1 MNCIVIYDIT
11 EDKLRAKIADV
22 CLDFGLERI
31 QYSAFFGEL
40 SHNQKETLFKK
51 VKRLMGDKPGN
62 IQIYPVCEKDL
73 SLKLEYIIGQET
85 PENA

>member
-1 MNCIVIYDIT
+1 MNCIVIYDIV
-11 EDKLRAKIADV
+11 EDRIRNKIADV

-51 VKRLMGDKPGN
+51 IKRLIGEEPGN
-62 IQIYPVCEKDL
+62 IQIYPVCGKDL
-73 SLKLEYIIGQET
+73 ALKLEYIVEKD
-85 PENA
+85 EK